1 MRRYAALSLTRLGE
15 GAPLTFELEKSPE
28 LAVRRLA
35 ALVLAESGDAR
46 GEKTL
51 IAWWQDPAA
60 RDFERSR
67 QIAAAL
73 ATIRAKDAVWPLVQS
88 LDDVRLRPYL
98 AEALARIGGE
108 LGQGSLLKALSNERS
123 QSTRIALV
131 NALVTLKT
139 DSALAP
145 ALVRFMGVPDP
156 LLIGLEA
163 AERSKILQY
172 VGGPEGQDLNRL
184 RSQSALGVSVTLTIP
199 SGGNG
204 RGVRAFVR
212 ARAMGSAPGEV
223 LIAAGA
229 PDWGEGKKKPSLPN
243 LDAAQALRLHIP
255 PGPEPVVVYGEL
267 PKSVGARAGLR
278 AKFVIFADSTVQL
291 DALSL
296 VPLSDELPPPKPVPW
311 QAGTAASNTAARGE

>member
-1 MRRYAALSLTRLGE
+1 M
-15 GAPLTFELEKSPE
+15 
-28 LAVRRLA
+28 
-35 ALVLAESGDAR
+35 
-46 GEKTL
+46 
-51 IAWWQDPAA
+51 
-60 RDFERSR
+60 
-67 QIAAAL
+67 
-73 ATIRAKDAVWPLVQS
+73 
-88 LDDVRLRPYL
+88 
-98 AEALARIGGE
+98 
-108 LGQGSLLKALSNERS
+108 
-123 QSTRIALV
+123 
-131 NALVTLKT
+131 
-139 DSALAP
+139 
-145 ALVRFMGVPDP
+145 
-156 LLIGLEA
+156 
-163 AERSKILQY
+163 
-172 VGGPEGQDLNRL
+172 
-184 RSQSALGVSVTLTIP
+184 
-199 SGGNG
+199 
-204 RGVRAFVR
+204 R